1 MPIAGDGSKRL
12 AHGTRASLTHH
23 RRQAS
28 EGTALPLD
36 TVKNPVL
43 PQALQGVFGAVP
55 LPKKAPAETLGGIP
69 ELLEAGKA
77 SLALAGVAEAPAGA
91 PQPGKLEIAR
101 AAPEGAVTVMVLL
114 TVSVTVVAAAQPA
127 APPAGFWKSVPPTG
141 DEFAGSTVTV
151 VVVAKVWMVVAAQ
164 AEVIASLL
172 TAPTGGCAPDPIA
185 ESAVEGAAAFPPA
198 GVDA

>member
-1 MPIAGDGSKRL
+1 
-12 AHGTRASLTHH
+12 
-23 RRQAS
+23 
-28 EGTALPLD
+28 
-36 TVKNPVL
+36 VL
-43 PQALQGVFGAVP
+43 PHALEEGVFGAVP

-77 SLALAGVAEAPAGA
+77 SLAYAGVAEAPAGA

-141 DEFAGSTVTV
+141 DEFAGTTVTV
-151 VVVAKVWMVVAAQ
+151 IVVVVEAVMVVAGP
-164 AEVIASLL
+164 AEVIAWSL